1 MDLYQNKNLRS
12 IQHAIYLAIQKQ
24 LFPDVLQNRGSQKS
38 CKFHRKTFV
47 LESHSNKVVGREREP
62 DIGVFLLILGNSQER
77 LFFKEHFRSQLK
89 NVRILR

>member
-24 LFPDVLQNRGSQKS
+24 LFPDVLQNRGSQK
-38 CKFHRKTFV
+38 TFV
-47 LESHSNKVVGREREP
+47 LESHSNKVVGPEREP